1 MTIKFKLI
9 TAKEITTEGY
19 PLVLRFSH
27 GQLRKQEEIGYCEIK
42 HFFDVEQSISKS
54 HPDYEILAPKMAEI
68 ERRIKKVKLL
78 NITDLDKAYNEIF
91 KKDFS
96 SLLFMDF
103 AAKLIQDMK
112 LIIVGL
118 EKKKDVKAAN
128 KIKGTVKVYENV
140 ISQFE
145 IFGNDLTFDE
155 IDFQALERFKNYQLS
170 IGNSKATINLYLR
183 TLRAIYNKGLLV
195 YRIPDSKPF
204 NGIFAKLKTKSYAS
218 KKKYLDKDAILI
230 LETVALTPAKRRTAD
245 LWLLQF
251 YFGGCD
257 LIDIYF
263 LYAKQVRR
271 GRLVFERGKT
281 GTGLPIDL
289 KIHPKALRIIE
300 KYKGTDEW
308 LFAWK
313 HTKEDYITFRRNYQK
328 DLQFIQEVAK
338 IEVLPDGGYLG
349 IKVARHT
356 FANLAKKLRI
366 DVDIIRELMGH
377 ERDDVDNFYKDKF
390 PEKIRDEALF
400 EIISSFECV
409 E

>member
-1 MTIKFKLI
+1 MTINIKLL
-9 TAKEITTEGY
+9 THKTETPEGF
-19 PLVLRFSH
+19 PLVLMITDK
-27 GQLRKQEEIGYCEIK
+27 GKQKQEKLGYSHIHHFNASEQIVLKKHPDHAILSVLIAELKIK
-42 HFFDVEQSISKS
+42 AKKITLLKINDVE
-54 HPDYEILAPKMAEI
+54 
-68 ERRIKKVKLL
+68 
-78 NITDLDKAYNEIF
+78 KAYNEIF

-103 AAKLIQDMK
+103 AHKLIQDMK
-112 LIIVGL
+112 MIIIGL

-128 KIKGTVKVYENV
+128 KIKGNIKVYENV

-145 IFGNDLTFDE
+145 IFGTDLTFDE
-155 IDFQALERFKNYQLS
+155 IDFQQLERFKNYQLS

-195 YRIPDSKPF
+195 YRLPDSKPF

-230 LETVALTPAKRRTAD
+230 LETIELTPSKRRTAD

-257 LIDIYF
+257 LIDLYF
-263 LYAKQVRR
+263 LYAKQLRR
-271 GRLVFERGKT
+271 GRLIFERGKT
-281 GTGLPIDL
+281 GTGMPIDL
-289 KIHPKALRIIE
+289 KVHPKALQIIN
-300 KYKGTDEW
+300 KYKSADEW
-308 LFAWK
+308 LFPWK
-313 HTKEDYITFRRNYQK
+313 HTKEDYITFRGNYQR
-328 DLQFIQEVAK
+328 DLKIVQELAQ
-338 IEVLPDGGYLG
+338 IEVLPDAGHLG

-377 ERDDVDNFYKDKF
+377 ERDDVDNYYKDKF
-390 PEKIRDEALF
+390 PEKLRDEALF
-400 EIISSFECV
+400 QIISSFDCV